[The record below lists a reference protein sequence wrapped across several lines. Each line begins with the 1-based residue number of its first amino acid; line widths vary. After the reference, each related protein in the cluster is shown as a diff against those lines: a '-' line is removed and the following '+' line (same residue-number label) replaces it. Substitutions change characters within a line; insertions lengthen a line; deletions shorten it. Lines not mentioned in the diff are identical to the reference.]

1 MNPILESCKKDIAI
15 KYGYIDWDNL
25 MEGITRADD
34 ILMQLDIIIEEL
46 TDLYMKR
53 LKTA

>member
-15 KYGYIDWDNL
+15 KYGCTDWDKL
-25 MEGITRADD
+25 MEKITYADD
-34 ILMQLDIIIEEL
+34 MLMQLDIVVDEL